1 MNIELQNI
9 NYYAKEIFKASWI
22 EELQLSQHPYQY
34 GQVFREIQPSTD
46 KQFKQFK
53 SNAYGYRAGFRI
65 LLTYIT
71 RYHINTLRGMLHRFA
86 PMSEN
91 ATEKYIET
99 VSKRAAV
106 DPDEVIRTVDKEML
120 IRIVAAMSYVEN
132 GVEADMSEVIDGWLL
147 VNESPS

>member
-1 MNIELQNI
+1 MQKRYLKPRGLRNCNPMNIRISTDKFL
-9 NYYAKEIFKASWI
+9 
-22 EELQLSQHPYQY
+22 
-34 GQVFREIQPSTD
+34 GEIQPSTD

-91 ATEKYIET
+91 ATDKYIET

>member
-1 MNIELQNI
+1 MQKRYLKPRGLRNCNPVNIRISTEKFL
-9 NYYAKEIFKASWI
+9 
-22 EELQLSQHPYQY
+22 
-34 GQVFREIQPSTD
+34 GEIQPSTD

-91 ATEKYIET
+91 ATDKYIET

>member
-1 MNIELQNI
+1 MQKRYLKPRGLRNCNPVNIRISTDKFL
-9 NYYAKEIFKASWI
+9 
-22 EELQLSQHPYQY
+22 
-34 GQVFREIQPSTD
+34 GEIQPSTD

>member
-1 MNIELQNI
+1 MQKRYLKPRGLRNCNPVNIRISTDKFL
-9 NYYAKEIFKASWI
+9 
-22 EELQLSQHPYQY
+22 
-34 GQVFREIQPSTD
+34 GEIQPSTD

-91 ATEKYIET
+91 ATDKYIET

>member
-1 MNIELQNI
+1 M
-9 NYYAKEIFKASWI
+9 
-22 EELQLSQHPYQY
+22 
-34 GQVFREIQPSTD
+34 GEIQPSTD

-91 ATEKYIET
+91 ATDKYIET

>member
-1 MNIELQNI
+1 MQKKYLKPRGLRNCNPLNIRISTDKFL
-9 NYYAKEIFKASWI
+9 
-22 EELQLSQHPYQY
+22 
-34 GQVFREIQPSTD
+34 GEIQPSKD

-71 RYHINTLRGMLHRFA
+71 RYRINTLRGMLHRFA

-106 DPDEVIRTVDKEML
+106 DPEEQIRTIDKEAL

>member
-1 MNIELQNI
+1 MQKRYLKPRGLRNFNPLNIRISTDKFL
-9 NYYAKEIFKASWI
+9 
-22 EELQLSQHPYQY
+22 
-34 GQVFREIQPSTD
+34 GEIQPSTD

-106 DPDEVIRTVDKEML
+106 DPDEEIRTVDKEML

>member
-1 MNIELQNI
+1 MQKRYLKPRGLRNCNCLNIRISTDKFL
-9 NYYAKEIFKASWI
+9 
-22 EELQLSQHPYQY
+22 
-34 GQVFREIQPSTD
+34 GEIQPSTD

>member
-1 MNIELQNI
+1 MRNCNPMNIRISTDKFL
-9 NYYAKEIFKASWI
+9 
-22 EELQLSQHPYQY
+22 
-34 GQVFREIQPSTD
+34 GEIQPSTD

-91 ATEKYIET
+91 ATDKYIET

>member
-1 MNIELQNI
+1 MQKRYLKPRGLRNANPLNIRISTDKFL
-9 NYYAKEIFKASWI
+9 
-22 EELQLSQHPYQY
+22 
-34 GQVFREIQPSTD
+34 GEIQPSTD

-71 RYHINTLRGMLHRFA
+71 RYRINTLRGMLHRFA

-91 ATEKYIET
+91 ATDKYIET
-99 VSKRAAV
+99 VSKRASV

>member
-1 MNIELQNI
+1 MQKRYLKPRGLRNFNPLNIRISTDKFL
-9 NYYAKEIFKASWI
+9 
-22 EELQLSQHPYQY
+22 
-34 GQVFREIQPSTD
+34 GEIQPSTD

-71 RYHINTLRGMLHRFA
+71 RYRIHTLRGMLHRFA

-91 ATEKYIET
+91 ATDKYIET